1 MDSRTATERLEIPTP
16 ADFNFTEC
24 LAILGRSNQE
34 LLHTIQD
41 ERITK
46 LLATEDERVL
56 FDLSHSGSALHIEFL
71 HHPPTEHGKQ
81 AVVRYVKDWFDLETD
96 LQPFYAMAASDP
108 VLQEVVERHAGLR
121 IMGMPDLFEAFV
133 WAITGQ
139 QINLTFAYTLKRR
152 LIEHFGTS
160 HTVGGVEYWAFP
172 SAETIASLEVEQLR
186 TLQFSGRKAEYI
198 IHIAEQITDGRL
210 AKDELLEKTE
220 QQVEKQLVAIRGVG
234 PWSAHYVMMK
244 CLRFTSAFPISD
256 VGLHNALKHQLGL
269 EQKPSIAEIENLAE
283 NWAGWQAYATFYLW
297 RVLL

>member
-1 MDSRTATERLEIPTP
+1 MDSKPAIERLKIPTP
-16 ADFNFTEC
+16 ADFNFAEC
-24 LAILGRSNQE
+24 LAILGRSDQE
-34 LLHTIQD
+34 LLHTIK
-41 ERITK
+41 EELITK
-46 LLATEDERVL
+46 LLAIEDELVL
-56 FDLSHSGSALHIEFL
+56 FDLSHSGEALHIEFL
-71 HHPPTEHGKQ
+71 HRSPSEQGKQ
-81 AVVRYVKDWFDLETD
+81 AAIRYVIEWFDLETD

-108 VLQEVVERHAGLR
+108 VLREVVENHAGLR
-121 IMGMPDLFEAFV
+121 VMGMPDLFEAFA

-160 HTVGGVEYWAFP
+160 LTVDGVDYWAFP
-172 SAETIASLEVEQLR
+172 SAETIASLEVDQLR

-198 IHIAEQITDGRL
+198 IGIARELSDGRL
-210 AKDELLEKTE
+210 FKDELLEKTE

-244 CLRFTSAFPISD
+244 CLRFNSAFPISD

-269 EQKPSIAEIENLAE
+269 EQKPSIGEIEALAE

>member
-24 LAILGRSNQE
+24 LAILGRSDQE
-34 LLHTIQD
+34 LLHTIKE

-46 LLATEDERVL
+46 LLALEEEIAL
-56 FDLSHSGSALHIEFL
+56 FELSHSGSALLIEFP
-71 HHPPTEHGKQ
+71 HHSPSEQAKQ
-81 AVVRYVKDWFDLETD
+81 AVVQYVTDWFDLETN

-108 VLQEVVERHAGLR
+108 VLREVVERHAGLR

-152 LIEHFGTS
+152 LIENFGTS
-160 HTVGGVEYWAFP
+160 YTVSEVEYWAFP
-172 SAETIASLEVEQLR
+172 SADTIASLQVEQLR
-186 TLQFSGRKAEYI
+186 ELQFSGRKAEYI
-198 IHIAEQITDGRL
+198 IHIAEQIADGHL
-210 AKDELLEKTE
+210 VKDELIGKTE

-244 CLRFTSAFPISD
+244 CLRFNSAFPVSD
-256 VGLHNALKHQLGL
+256 VGLHNALKHQLRR
-269 EQKPSIAEIENLAE
+269 EQKPTIAEIETLAE

>member
-1 MDSRTATERLEIPTP
+1 MKSETKTRRLEIPTP

-24 LAILGRSNQE
+24 LAILGRSDQE
-34 LLHTIQD
+34 LLHTIED

-46 LLATEDERVL
+46 LLTADEERVL
-56 FDLSHSGSALHIEFL
+56 FDLSHSGGALHIEFL
-71 HHPPTEHGKQ
+71 DHPPSEQGKQ
-81 AVVRYVKDWFDLETD
+81 AVVRYVAEWFDLETD

-108 VLQEVVERHAGLR
+108 VLREVVERHAGLR

-160 HTVGGVEYWAFP
+160 HTATGVEYWAFP
-172 SAETIASLEVEQLR
+172 SAHTIASLEVEQLR
-186 TLQFSGRKAEYI
+186 KLQFSGRKAEYI
-198 IHIAEQITDGRL
+198 IGIAREIADGRL
-210 AKDELLEKTE
+210 VKNELLEKTE

-256 VGLHNALKHQLGL
+256 VGLHNALKHQLGM
-269 EQKPSIAEIENLAE
+269 EQKPAIAEIEKLAE

>member
-1 MDSRTATERLEIPTP
+1 MDSRTSTERLEIPTL

-24 LAILGRSNQE
+24 LAILGRSDQE

-46 LLATEDERVL
+46 LLATEDEMVL
-56 FDLSHSGSALHIEFL
+56 FDLSHSGESLHIEFL
-71 HHPPTEHGKQ
+71 HHAPTEQGKQ
-81 AVVRYVKDWFDLETD
+81 AVVRYVTDWFDLETD

-108 VLQEVVERHAGLR
+108 VLREVVERHAGLR

-160 HTVGGVEYWAFP
+160 HTVDGVEYWAFP
-172 SAETIASLEVEQLR
+172 SAETIASLQVEHLR
-186 TLQFSGRKAEYI
+186 KLQFSERKAEYI
-198 IHIAEQITDGRL
+198 IGIAREIADGRL
-210 AKDELLEKTE
+210 VKNELLEKTE

-256 VGLHNALKHQLGL
+256 VGLHNALKHQLGM
-269 EQKPSIAEIENLAE
+269 EQKPAIAEIEKLAE